1 MGRWQPGVLRT
12 IRNICENN
20 DRFLEAGG
28 NAKTVKDFKSCMFK
42 PMKLTNGKDDTPVLV
57 QYPPD
62 PLHIVLLGPCN
73 NCLSKL
79 EEKYPQEMSYF
90 YNEYKFTKKGQGI
103 GGTFNGPSIKD
114 IQLESMLN
122 KLEAILP
129 SSKDVGVAINYLKNL
144 RELHRVCL
152 ENEIDPDYKLILDD
166 FENNF
171 NHLYENIELNMT
183 LKVHVILHHFTQ
195 YFELTNSTMKDT
207 NGEFVE
213 TLHSS
218 LRIHEKTWLQ
228 NSQKAGNSYSL
239 KKIQKFLS

>member
-1 MGRWQPGVLRT
+1 
-12 IRNICENN
+12 
-20 DRFLEAGG
+20 
-28 NAKTVKDFKSCMFK
+28 MFK

-114 IQLESMLN
+114 ILQESMLN

-129 SSKDVGVAINYLKNL
+129 SSKDVGVAINYLRNL

-218 LRIHEKTWLQ
+218 LRIHEEKHGFKIVRKLGTTTH
-228 NSQKAGNSYSL
+228 L
-239 KKIQKFLS
+239 KKSKSSLVSFNSKRAGFSPAWDLTLRKKSSPRPTVYSPIALLQ